1 MSKPDLTRI
10 PAFYHGYISLVKE
23 DNLSS
28 AFRVQETVIKEF
40 LSAIPADKYEYQYA
54 PGKWTLKEILQHLID
69 AERVFGYRALSFAR
83 NDSAPLPGFD
93 ENEYVKESL
102 ANKRE
107 WDELVNEL
115 LTVRKSNE
123 LLYNSLNEDQLN
135 RSGIANNSS
144 NYVVG
149 WGYISIGHVTHHIQV
164 MKQRYLSI

>member
-54 PGKWTLKEILQHLID
+54 PSKWTLKEILQHLID
-69 AERVFGYRALSFAR
+69 AERVFGFRALNFAR

-102 ANKRE
+102 ANERE
-107 WDELVNEL
+107 WDDLVNEL

-123 LLYNSLNEDQLN
+123 LLYNSLNEEQMN
-135 RSGIANNSS
+135 KSGIANNSS
-144 NYVVG
+144 NYVLG
-149 WGYISIGHVTHHIQV
+149 WGFISVGHVAHHMQV

>member
-1 MSKPDLTRI
+1 MSQPDLSRI

-23 DNLSS
+23 DDLSS
-28 AFRVQETVIKEF
+28 AFRMQETVIKEF

-54 PGKWTLKEILQHLID
+54 PGKWTLKEMLQHLID
-69 AERVFGYRALSFAR
+69 AERVFGYRTLSFAR

-102 ANKRE
+102 ANERE

-115 LTVRKSNE
+115 MTVRKSNE

-144 NYVVG
+144 NYVLG
-149 WGYISIGHVTHHIQV
+149 WGYISIGHVAHHIKV